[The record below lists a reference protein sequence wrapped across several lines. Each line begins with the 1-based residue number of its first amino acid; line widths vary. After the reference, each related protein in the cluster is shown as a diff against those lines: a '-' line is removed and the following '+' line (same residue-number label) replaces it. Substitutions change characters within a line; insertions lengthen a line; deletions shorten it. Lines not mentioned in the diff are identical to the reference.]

1 MRILSL
7 DYGRKKAGLAIS
19 DEEER
24 LAVTKGRLLGLTQNK
39 LIEKIKAIVNLEHI
53 GKVLVGIPFS
63 MVGNPTEMTEE
74 VKLFVEKLR
83 HHLSVPV
90 QTMDERFTTK
100 VAQEL
105 LKDDKRKKEKEDS
118 VAAQVLLQNYLDQL
132 HAG

>member
-1 MRILSL
+1 MRILAL
-7 DYGRKKAGLAIS
+7 DYGQRKVGLAIS
-19 DEEER
+19 DEDER
-24 LAVTKGRLLGLTQNK
+24 VAVTKGTLLGLTQNK
-39 LIEKIKAIVNLEHI
+39 LIEKIKALVNLEYI
-53 GKVLVGIPFS
+53 GKILVGIPLS
-63 MVGNPTEMTEE
+63 MAGNPTAITEE

-105 LKDDKRKKEKEDS
+105 LKNDKRRKEKEDS